1 MPSDGKMIEITRLD
15 GATLPA
21 YLATPEGG
29 ERAPAVVVIQ
39 EWWGLN
45 EQMKATADRLAQAGY
60 RALVPDLYRGKV
72 AADGDEANH
81 MMTGLDWADAC
92 DQDIKSAVA
101 FLKESGA
108 KVGVLGFCMGGA
120 LTILAAVHLP
130 ELDAAVCFYGI
141 PPAEAVDPGKI
152 AVPFLAHF
160 AVDDDWCTP
169 AAVNGLEAT
178 LKAVEVPHTIFR
190 YDAKHAFFN
199 ETRPEVYDRESAE
212 QAWQRSLDFLAAHL
226 DVHAAS

>member
-1 MPSDGKMIEITRLD
+1 MPSDGKMIEIARPD

-21 YLATPEGG
+21 YLVTPESGD
-29 ERAPAVVVIQ
+29 RAPSVVVIQ

-45 EQMKATADRLAQAGY
+45 DQMKATADRLAQAGY
-60 RALVPDLYRGKV
+60 RALVPDLYRGKI

-81 MMTGLDWADAC
+81 LMTGLDWGQAC
-92 DQDIKSAVA
+92 SQDIKGAVA
-101 FLKESGA
+101 YLQASGS
-108 KVGVLGFCMGGA
+108 KVAVLGFCMGGA
-120 LTILAAVHLP
+120 LTILSAVHLP
-130 ELDAAVCFYGI
+130 EINAAVCFYGI
-141 PPAEAVDPGKI
+141 PPADAADPGKI
-152 AVPFLAHF
+152 GAPFLAHF
-160 AVDDDWCTP
+160 AVHDDWCTP

-178 LKAVEVPHTIFR
+178 LKAAEVPHTIYR

-199 ETRPEVYDRESAE
+199 EARPEVYDPESAE

>member
-1 MPSDGKMIEITRLD
+1 MPSDGKMIEIARPD

-21 YLATPEGG
+21 YLATPESGD
-29 ERAPAVVVIQ
+29 RAPAIVVIQ

-45 EQMKATADRLAQAGY
+45 EQIKATADRLAQAGY

-72 AADGDEANH
+72 AADEAEAEH
-81 MMTGLDWADAC
+81 LMTELNWGEAC
-92 DQDIKSAVA
+92 GEDIQGAVA
-101 FLKESGA
+101 FLRESSP

-120 LTILAAVHLP
+120 LTILAAVQIQ

-141 PPAEAVDPGKI
+141 PPADAADPAKI
-152 AVPFLAHF
+152 GAPFLAHF
-160 AVDDDWCTP
+160 AVHDDWCTP

-178 LKAVEVPHTIFR
+178 LKAAEVGHTIFR

-199 ETRPEVYDRESAE
+199 ETRPEVYDQESAD
-212 QAWQRSLDFLAAHL
+212 QAWQRTKDFLAAHL
-226 DVHAAS
+226 DAYAAS